1 MSRGRSPGE
10 KARLL
15 VWGRAAGRCQ
25 YTNCGKRLDQ
35 DLISGELGKNF
46 AYLAHN
52 VASSPGGVRG
62 HPDRSHELAD
72 DPDNIV
78 LMCDIHHRVI
88 DDERNAGT
96 YSVEAVRAMKLAS
109 ERRIDRLLSNPAVP
123 ATHIL
128 RMSATVGDNETDIP
142 WRDCVDAVVPAF
154 TLADDR
160 PIDIKLRGMEHKD
173 SDPRYYEIEI
183 ENLRRGFE
191 RGIGG
196 RLEAG
201 EMEHLAVFGFAP
213 MPVLME
219 LGRLLS
225 DLRAAKVY
233 ARHREPVP
241 SWTWPNDGAPRTFE
255 TAAGRPGPT
264 TVALKL
270 CVSADITD
278 DRVVRAMPDRDISIW
293 SIRSDRFGTSV
304 LRNED
309 DLAGFRMEV
318 GKALD
323 EIRRRHGS
331 DVNLSVFP
339 AVPAACAIEFGRTWQ
354 PKAHPSFDVYD
365 ELRGQGF
372 VRRHRIG
379 G

>member
-62 HPDRSHELAD
+62 DSRLSHDLAD

-78 LMCDIHHRVI
+78 LMCDVHHRVI
-88 DDERNAGT
+88 DDMQKAGT
-96 YSVEAVRAMKLAS
+96 YRVEDVRAMKLAS
-109 ERRIDRLLSNPAVP
+109 ERRIDRLLSNPAAP

-128 RMSATVGDNETDIP
+128 RMSATIGDNETAIP
-142 WRDCVDAVVPAF
+142 LRDCVGAVVPAF

-160 PIDIKLRGMEHKD
+160 PIDIKLQGMEHKD
-173 SDPRYYEIEI
+173 SDPNYYEIEI
-183 ENLRRGFE
+183 ENLRRRFE
-191 RGIGG
+191 REVRG
-196 RLEAG
+196 RFEAG
-201 EMEHLAVFGFAP
+201 DMESLAVFGFAP
-213 MPVLME
+213 MPILME

-225 DLRAAKVY
+225 DLRAVKVF
-233 ARHREPVP
+233 ARHREPAP
-241 SWTWPNDGAPRTFE
+241 GWTWPNDSPPLGFEVVSGAR
-255 TAAGRPGPT
+255 GPK

-270 CVSADITD
+270 CISADIAD
-278 DRVVRAMPDRDISIW
+278 ERIVHAIPDREVSIW
-293 SIRSDRFGTSV
+293 TFKSNRFGTSA
-304 LRNED
+304 LRNEC
-309 DLAGFRMEV
+309 DLVGFRMAV
-318 GKALD
+318 GRALD

-331 DVNLSVFP
+331 DVDLIVFP
-339 AVPAACAIEFGRTWQ
+339 AMPAACAIEFGRTWQ
-354 PKAHPSFDVYD
+354 PKAHPAFTVFDEVQD
-365 ELRGQGF
+365 AGF
-372 VRRHRIG
+372 VARHRIM
-379 G
+379 